1 MPLTLLLCFCICL
14 AYKSLE
20 IVEKRNQ
27 IARLSSK
34 SCLLV
39 AVQHAE
45 QGKTAQIWCL
55 WSPVRLDMFWMS
67 RPFWWAMPLLWKCP
81 TRVVW
86 LTSSPWRPLLLLKL
100 VSEISRE
107 QRETASLW
115 CGCFKASL
123 QLPVRA
129 SPFGTAHKP
138 RKEIIGP
145 DVSHK
150 LLYMFDALNEQL
162 LYIRG
167 VFKMSFLSI

>member
-1 MPLTLLLCFCICL
+1 MRKETRSQGSAPNLASSLLFNML
-14 AYKSLE
+14 
-20 IVEKRNQ
+20 R
-27 IARLSSK
+27 
-34 SCLLV
+34 
-39 AVQHAE
+39 
-45 QGKTAQIWCL
+45 GKTESTDLVLVISCTFGH
-55 WSPVRLDMFWMS
+55 VWMS

-145 DVSHK
+145 DDIPQVAVHVRCSEWTIAV
-150 LLYMFDALNEQL
+150 YS
-162 LYIRG
+162 R
-167 VFKMSFLSI
+167 SF